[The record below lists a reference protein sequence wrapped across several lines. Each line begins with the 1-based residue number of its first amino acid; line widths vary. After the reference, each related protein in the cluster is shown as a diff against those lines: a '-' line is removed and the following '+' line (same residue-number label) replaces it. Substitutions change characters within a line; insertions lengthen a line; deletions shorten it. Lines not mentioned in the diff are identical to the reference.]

1 VSRSV
6 GGKAPD
12 PPLMAAAPSRTA
24 TSQPATGF
32 VSFAN
37 GLAAT
42 ATGHGGSANG
52 EQATA
57 MGVSSAIR
65 VAKMGNG
72 AEKNARGGVCCRPLL

>member
-42 ATGHGGSANG
+42 ATGHGSSANG

-57 MGVSSAIR
+57 MGVSSAI
-65 VAKMGNG
+65 A
-72 AEKNARGGVCCRPLL
+72 